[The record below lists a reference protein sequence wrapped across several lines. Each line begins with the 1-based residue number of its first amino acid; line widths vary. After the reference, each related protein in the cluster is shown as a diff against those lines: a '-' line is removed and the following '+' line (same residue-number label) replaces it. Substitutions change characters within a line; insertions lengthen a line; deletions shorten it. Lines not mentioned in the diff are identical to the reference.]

1 LKQTSFAWNFHQD
14 ALPQSLDSDSTV
26 IATIDAFSN
35 RPLKFDL
42 RFTKAPTSTGK
53 SHADLGLSF
62 EGNKLVA
69 SHAFLQNI
77 NEFNFPLQGLV
88 GIADDRTECFRTS
101 VSYHGPCQT
110 SLIFTLSMAEFQ
122 PACPQDIFLF
132 SPADMTPVSW
142 LEPSLHWRNGNFTS
156 LPTTAP
162 SGSLFPIGTS
172 TVEYALPKDPSQNP
186 NTTIQCSFK
195 VTSFA

>member
-1 LKQTSFAWNFHQD
+1 MKQARFTWDFRQD
-14 ALPQSLDSDSTV
+14 ALPQSLDFDPTV
-26 IATIDAFSN
+26 IASIDAFSN

-42 RFTKAPTSTGK
+42 RFTKIPTSTGK
-53 SHADLGLSF
+53 SLSELGLSF

-69 SHAFLQNI
+69 SHTFLQNI

-88 GIADDRTECFRTS
+88 GIADNRTECYSTGISFL
-101 VSYHGPCQT
+101 GACFINIP
-110 SLIFTLSMAEFQ
+110 FTLSMAEFQ
-122 PACPQDIFLF
+122 PACPQDIFVF

-142 LEPSLHWRNGNFTS
+142 LEPSLRWRNGSFTS
-156 LPTTAP
+156 LPSTAP
-162 SGSLFPIGTS
+162 LDSLFPIGTS
-172 TVEYALPKDPSQNP
+172 TVTYALPKDQSQNP